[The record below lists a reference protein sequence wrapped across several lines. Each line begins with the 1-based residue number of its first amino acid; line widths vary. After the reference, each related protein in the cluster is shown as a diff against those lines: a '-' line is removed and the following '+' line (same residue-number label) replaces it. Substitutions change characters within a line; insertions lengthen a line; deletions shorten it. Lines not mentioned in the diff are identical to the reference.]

1 MILLKFVW
9 FLRSQDLFAYLI
21 QSLVEAIMDI
31 RPFFVILII
40 TCIGF
45 SDAFLSLSRSL
56 GKDAFVGN
64 FYESFRYTW
73 LYVLGQN
80 PEIENMNYFADFI
93 YFIASIYLLIILL
106 NVLIAIA
113 GNALGNAQ
121 ESKDEHALAA
131 KIELLSELMSHPVV
145 RLKARFSNVKKTNSE
160 NLLFVSFK
168 RDIIEKDDA

>member
-73 LYVLGQN
+73 LFVLGQP
-80 PEIENMNYFADFI
+80 PEI
-93 YFIASIYLLIILL
+93 
-106 NVLIAIA
+106 
-113 GNALGNAQ
+113 
-121 ESKDEHALAA
+121 
-131 KIELLSELMSHPVV
+131 
-145 RLKARFSNVKKTNSE
+145 
-160 NLLFVSFK
+160 
-168 RDIIEKDDA
+168 

>member
-1 MILLKFVW
+1 MICLKFTA
-9 FLRSQDLFAYLI
+9 FLRSQDLFAYLVH
-21 QSLVEAIMDI
+21 SLISSINDI
-31 RPFFVILII
+31 IPFFIMLII

-45 SDAFLSLSRSL
+45 ADAFLSLSRSL
-56 GKDAFVGN
+56 EKNPFVTN

-131 KIELLSELMSHPVV
+131 KVELLSELMSHPVV
-145 RLKARFSNVKKTNSE
+145 RLKARFSDVKKSNSE